1 MLTAKIMGIILHA
14 IFFVLQLSSA
24 IAKLYPPKRIEL
36 AVFQDPANQIS
47 LRISPDERNDAATAS
62 LFYNVSY
69 YSLNRGIGAEAWFD
83 NAVAGITCTSNH
95 LRRKNDCSKALSAQ
109 ASEVWRNDIEAPS
122 DYLEFDFQKLV
133 TLSKIKWQCSDDYGV
148 QSAIQDF
155 RLYAS
160 PYPFPSGTSSAYLL
174 SLVERYSD
182 NYPVPGTI
190 KNDGTPDMRFTAN
203 KDWLARVRAVAA
215 SNTDNN
221 RLISDIS
228 PRKGKMY
235 PQKL

>member
-1 MLTAKIMGIILHA
+1 MGIILHA

-36 AVFQDPANQIS
+36 AVSRDQANQIS
-47 LRISPDERNDAATAS
+47 LRISADERNGAATAS
-62 LFYNVSY
+62 LYYNVSY
-69 YSLNRGIGAEAWFD
+69 YSLNQGIGAEAWFD
-83 NAVAGITCTSNH
+83 NAGAGIACTSNH
-95 LRRKNDCSKALSAQ
+95 LRISTDCSKALSAQ

-203 KDWLARVRAVAA
+203 KDY
-215 SNTDNN
+215 S
-221 RLISDIS
+221 
-228 PRKGKMY
+228 K
-235 PQKL
+235 